1 MGEVWIINNFK
12 FKKMKYIL
20 RTFGLIRVKDLNTF
34 LENEAKYWEELRK
47 NLTDTNDILHE
58 NSTNRLSNYAQCSRD
73 LKLGIYLLNKW
84 W

>member
-1 MGEVWIINNFK
+1 
-12 FKKMKYIL
+12 MKYIL
-20 RTFGLIRVKDLNTF
+20 RTFGLFSIKDLNTF
-34 LENEAKYWEELRK
+34 LEDEAKYWEKQRK
-47 NLTDTNDILHE
+47 RLVNTEDILLE